1 MAFCYSHMEAPMY
14 ANGHICNLLLTIKI
28 PKNISVITYLPMAC
42 TWGKCCNM
50 NFERLVW
57 VMTCSPCLL
66 LIPFTRNYIHDLVL
80 SELHCHRVDASKEK
94 NVLALNSLK
103 SCYQYV

>member
-1 MAFCYSHMEAPMY
+1 LQLIVNNKDTKEHISHNLSANGMHME
-14 ANGHICNLLLTIKI
+14 
-28 PKNISVITYLPMAC
+28 
-42 TWGKCCNM
+42 KCCNM
-50 NFERLVW
+50 NFEHLVW

-66 LIPFTRNYIHDLVL
+66 LIPFTRNFIHDLVL